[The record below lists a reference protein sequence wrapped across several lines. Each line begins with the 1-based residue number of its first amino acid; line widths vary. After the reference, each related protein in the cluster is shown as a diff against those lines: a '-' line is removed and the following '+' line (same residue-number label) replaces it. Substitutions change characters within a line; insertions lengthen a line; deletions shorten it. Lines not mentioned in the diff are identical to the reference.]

1 MAILPSS
8 VVVIGVG
15 GVGLA
20 VARRLG
26 VGRRTIIADYSE
38 ETINRAADSLRNDG
52 HDVESRIIDI
62 SDYGSV
68 HALAKFASSTTRIQT
83 VVNAA
88 GISPSM
94 GNSLKIY
101 EVTLLGAANV
111 IDAFLEVMPPGSSLI
126 SVSSGAGHFARPGIS
141 SELEQHFATAPRDE
155 LLRHNAIDSDSDSPT
170 AYAISKWG
178 TIVRVQGAVREGQR
192 RGVRL
197 NSVSLGWVATPMLQ
211 RELEGEWADHAKAM
225 IKDAPISRP
234 ASTNEIAGVVA
245 FLSGPEA
252 SFIQGADLLVDGGTL
267 AASRVGGMTL

>member
-1 MAILPSS
+1 MAALPSS

-26 VGRRTIIADYSE
+26 VGRRIIIADYSE
-38 ETINRAADSLRNDG
+38 GAIDRAATTLRDDG
-52 HDVESRIIDI
+52 HDVETRIIDI

-111 IDAFLEVMPPGSSLI
+111 IDAFLEVMPPGSSLV
-126 SVSSGAGHFARPGIS
+126 SVSSGAGHFA
-141 SELEQHFATAPRDE
+141 H
-155 LLRHNAIDSDSDSPT
+155 SDSPT

-211 RELEGEWADHAKAM
+211 KELAGEWADHAKAM